1 MFPRRLAHHRPRA
14 ATDDLS
20 GLTRMSHQA
29 GLLLFTLVVIVGLV
43 VAIARF
49 KLHPFIAL
57 TLASVVVGLHS
68 EMKAGEIAVTF
79 QEGVGNTLGFL
90 AVVVGLGLVLGKLLA
105 ISGGAHVI
113 AQRFTILLGPN
124 RLSWVMLIL
133 ALIVGLPVLFTV
145 GLMLL
150 VPLIYA
156 IAIETRRP
164 LLALGLPALAGLSCS
179 QGFLPPHP
187 GPLFAIQQLGADVGK
202 TILFG
207 FLVGVPT
214 AIVAGPIFAALI
226 VPRLKVAPPP
236 GKDCKTAPISSQVP
250 PGFGLSLL
258 TALLPVLLVLLG
270 TLADFTLP
278 AQNIARKIADFIGN
292 PMIAMMLSVLLAL
305 YAFGYSRGFGSTRIL
320 KSVEECLLPAASILL
335 VVGAG
340 GGFSKMLDH
349 GGVGTAIADIVKQA
363 HVSPFLLGWCVA
375 ASIRLAV
382 GSATVAIATASAIL
396 APVAAGSPGMNRE
409 LLVLALGAG
418 SLFCSHV
425 NDGGF
430 WLVKESFNL
439 TVTQTLKTWTV
450 METSIGVVGLGLVM
464 LLAQFF

>member
-1 MFPRRLAHHRPRA
+1 
-14 ATDDLS
+14 
-20 GLTRMSHQA
+20 MSHQA
-29 GLLLFTLVVIVGLV
+29 GLLLFVLLVIVGLV
-43 VAIARF
+43 LAIARF
-49 KLHPFIAL
+49 KLHPFLAL
-57 TLASVVVGLHS
+57 TVAAVVVGLHS
-68 EMKAGEIAVTF
+68 EMKAAEIAATF

-105 ISGGAHVI
+105 VSGGAQVI

-124 RLSWVMLIL
+124 RLTWVMLIL

-156 IAIETRRP
+156 VAVESKRP
-164 LLALGLPALAGLSCS
+164 LLVLALPALAGLSCS

-187 GPLFAIQQLGADVGK
+187 GPLFAIQQLGANVGK
-202 TILFG
+202 TMLYG

-214 AIVAGPIFAALI
+214 AIVAGPIFAKFI
-226 VPRLKVAPPP
+226 VPRLKIAPLPP
-236 GKDCKTAPISSQVP
+236 MDSKAVPAPSHNP
-250 PGFGLSLL
+250 PGFALTML

-270 TLADFTLP
+270 TLLDFTLP
-278 AQNIARKIADFIGN
+278 AENVVRKIGDFVGN
-292 PMIAMMLSVLLAL
+292 PMTAMLLAVLLAL
-305 YAFGYSRGFGSTRIL
+305 YAFGYARGLGSAQLL
-320 KSVEECLLPAASILL
+320 KSVEECLVPAASILL

-340 GGFSKMLDH
+340 GGFSRMLDR
-349 GGVGTAIADIVKQA
+349 GGAGAAIADIVKQA
-363 HVSPFLLGWCVA
+363 QVSPLLLGWCVA

-396 APVAAGSPGMNRE
+396 APVAAGSRGINRE
-409 LLVLALGAG
+409 LLVIALGAG

-430 WLVKESFNL
+430 WLVKESFQL

-450 METSIGVVGLGLVM
+450 METSIGLVGLGLVM

>member
-1 MFPRRLAHHRPRA
+1 
-14 ATDDLS
+14 
-20 GLTRMSHQA
+20 MSHQT
-29 GLLLFTLVVIVGLV
+29 GLLLFTVLVIVGLIL
-43 VAIARF
+43 AIARF

-57 TLASVVVGLHS
+57 TLAAVLVGLGS
-68 EMKAGEIAVTF
+68 EMKATEIVATF
-79 QEGVGNTLGFL
+79 QEGMGNTLGFL
-90 AVVVGLGLVLGKLLA
+90 GVVVGLGLVLGKLLA
-105 ISGGAHVI
+105 ISGGAHAI
-113 AQRFTILLGPN
+113 AQRFMALLGPS

-156 IAIETRRP
+156 IAIEARRP
-164 LLALGLPALAGLSCS
+164 LLALALPTLAGLSCA

-187 GPLFAIQQLGADVGK
+187 GPLFAIQQLGASVGK
-202 TILFG
+202 TILYG
-207 FLVGVPT
+207 FMVGVPT
-214 AIVAGPIFAALI
+214 AVVAGPVFAGLL
-226 VPRLKVAPPP
+226 VPRLKVAPTLGQDSQP
-236 GKDCKTAPISSQVP
+236 APKSSQNP
-250 PGFGLSLL
+250 PGFGMTML

-278 AQNIARKIADFIGN
+278 AENVVRQIADFVGN
-292 PMIAMMLSVLLAL
+292 PMIAMLLAVLLAL
-305 YAFGYSRGFGSTRIL
+305 CVFGYSRGFGSASIL
-320 KSVEECLLPAASILL
+320 KPVEECLLPAASILL

-340 GGFSKMLDH
+340 GGFSRMLDR
-349 GGVGTAIADIVKQA
+349 GGAGVAVADLVKQA

-396 APVAAGSPGMNRE
+396 APVAAGSPGINRE
-409 LLVLALGAG
+409 LLVVALGAG

-464 LLAQFF
+464 LLAQFL

>member
-1 MFPRRLAHHRPRA
+1 MTHP
-14 ATDDLS
+14 AT
-20 GLTRMSHQA
+20 
-29 GLLLFTLVVIVGLV
+29 LLLLVLLVIIGLV
-43 VAIARF
+43 IAIARF

-57 TLASVVVGLHS
+57 TLAAIIVGLLS
-68 EMKAGEIAVTF
+68 KMKPAEIAATF
-79 QEGVGNTLGFL
+79 QEGMGNTLGFL
-90 AVVVGLGLVLGKLLA
+90 AVVVGLGLVLGKLLS

-113 AQRFTILLGPN
+113 AQRFTLLLGAN
-124 RLSWVMLIL
+124 RLSWVMLGL

-150 VPLIYA
+150 VPIIDALA
-156 IAIETRRP
+156 RETKRP
-164 LLALGLPALAGLSCS
+164 LLPLALPALAGLSCS

-187 GPLFAIQQLGADVGK
+187 GPLFAIQQLGGNVGK

-214 AIVAGPIFAALI
+214 AIVAGPLFAKLFGPHLPDTAT
-226 VPRLKVAPPP
+226 PKFAPQPP
-236 GKDCKTAPISSQVP
+236 TSSSQNP
-250 PGFGLSLL
+250 PGFAPTLL
-258 TALLPVLLVLLG
+258 TALLPVLLVLLA
-270 TLADFTLP
+270 TLVDFTLP
-278 AQNIARKIADFIGN
+278 TGHVARQLADFIGN
-292 PMIAMMLSVLLAL
+292 PMIAMLLAVLLAL
-305 YAFGYSRGFGSTRIL
+305 YVFGYSRGLNSTRL
-320 KSVEECLLPAASILL
+320 LRSVEECLLPAASILL

-340 GGFSKMLDH
+340 GGFSKMLDR
-349 GGVGTAIADIVKQA
+349 GGAGTAIADIVKQV
-363 HVSPFLLGWCVA
+363 HISPFLLGWCVA

-396 APVAAGSPGMNRE
+396 APVAADSPNLNRE
-409 LLVLALGAG
+409 LLVIALGAG

-450 METSIGVVGLGLVM
+450 METSIGLVGLALVM